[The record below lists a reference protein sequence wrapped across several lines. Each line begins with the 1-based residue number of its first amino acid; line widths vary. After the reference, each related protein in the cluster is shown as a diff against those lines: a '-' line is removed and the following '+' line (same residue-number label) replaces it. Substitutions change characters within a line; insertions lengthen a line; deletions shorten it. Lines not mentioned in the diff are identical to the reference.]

1 MRSSRCG
8 VWSSEKSQTAIF
20 RRVNS
25 FANLRNAAAA
35 ANDAFKPIRL
45 LDWTKGSACVCK
57 QRDNA
62 VLRQHVLD
70 LRRAVRAVGCD
81 LNASA
86 TFFPLPVCRHNADH
100 GCQSGTA

>member
-1 MRSSRCG
+1 MC
-8 VWSSEKSQTAIF
+8 E
-20 RRVNS
+20 
-25 FANLRNAAAA
+25 
-35 ANDAFKPIRL
+35 
-45 LDWTKGSACVCK
+45 

-86 TFFPLPVCRHNADH
+86 TFFPLPVRGANR
-100 GCQSGTA
+100 GTRDENWAQVQGEVRGD

>member
-1 MRSSRCG
+1 VNFFQSCKQSSIMIHLPVGVSSSSENSCTVCVALKTVRSELMRSMRP
-8 VWSSEKSQTAIF
+8 VH
-20 RRVNS
+20 RM
-25 FANLRNAAAA
+25 
-35 ANDAFKPIRL
+35 
-45 LDWTKGSACVCK
+45 

-86 TFFPLPVCRHNADH
+86 TFFPLPARPL
-100 GCQSGTA
+100 